1 MAKQIDWHRTFGL
14 TLTDF
19 FTDSNFQVELE
30 KELSVKKQ
38 FLDVVIIKKTEGKPI
53 KTLPDGLDNLAKNT

>member
-30 KELSVKKQ
+30 KELTVKG
-38 FLDVVIIKKTEGKPI
+38 FSCFGKSAP
-53 KTLPDGLDNLAKNT
+53 LHSRNKNGRQTDKNIA